1 MLEIIASVFLS
12 LLVAVFAVG
21 AVSVSVNFR
30 EQKEAKDD

>member
-12 LLVAVFAVG
+12 LFVAVFAVV
-21 AVSVSVNFR
+21 AVSVNFS